1 MLEKC
6 ANPACPAKFLR
17 LHDGRLF
24 VTEVEGADQSN
35 GGHARQREYFWLCS
49 SCGRTM
55 TVAVERGRRPQ
66 VVPLPEFA
74 AATRQRPDTAF
85 RLELTPK
92 QTTHL

>member
-1 MLEKC
+1 MLAKC
-6 ANPACPAKFLR
+6 ANPACSAKFLR

-49 SCGRTM
+49 SCCRTM
-55 TVAVERGRRPQ
+55 TVAVDKGRRPQ
-66 VVPLPEFA
+66 VVPLPDA
-74 AATRQRPDTAF
+74 AATRQRRDTAF
-85 RLELTPK
+85 PLELTPK